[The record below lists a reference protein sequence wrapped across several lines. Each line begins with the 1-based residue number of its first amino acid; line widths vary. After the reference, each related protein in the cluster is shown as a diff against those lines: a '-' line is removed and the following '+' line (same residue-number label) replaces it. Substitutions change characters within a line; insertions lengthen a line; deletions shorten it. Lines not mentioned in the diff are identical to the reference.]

1 MYGGYGRGALSLRE
15 FLIVT
20 RFVELFLALR
30 FLRPTR
36 SYVSAITTLSL
47 LGVVFGVMVL
57 IVVLSVMEG
66 FERELRNKVIGF
78 NAHVTVMNFGILRDY
93 EAIEKRLQQDS
104 RVAATSPFVL
114 GPVLAEFRDKIS
126 TPFIKGILPEKNEQ
140 VTPMYRHLV
149 SGDWVLDGES
159 IIVGH
164 EWARQNQAEVGDTVL
179 IHSPRNVQSLMG
191 RKGKDGKPD
200 EVFLP
205 SEYRITGIFSTG
217 MFEYDMNFFLISLSE
232 AQRLYN
238 LMDGVHGIAVRLKD
252 ADKAAQVREFFNQ
265 WLEPPIMAVTWMDQN
280 KQLFSA
286 IALER
291 RVMSF
296 LLFFVM
302 LVAAF
307 GLSSTLITIMVQKA
321 REIGLMKALGAHN
334 TQIMAVF
341 TLYGLI
347 VGVMGA
353 SLGVASGL
361 AMVYWRNDFSAWL
374 ERTFRIEVFPASVY
388 NFSTIPA
395 IVDWG
400 SIGCIAMAAVLLST
414 LAALIPAMLATRFD
428 PVQTLRR
435 Q

>member
-1 MYGGYGRGALSLRE
+1 M
-15 FLIVT
+15 T

-36 SYVSAITTLSL
+36 SFVSAITTLSL
-47 LGVVFGVMVL
+47 LGVIFGVMVL

-66 FERELRNKVIGF
+66 FERELRDKVIGF
-78 NAHVTVMNFGILRDY
+78 NAHLTVVNFGILRDY
-93 EAIEKRLQQDS
+93 EAIEGRLKQDP
-104 RVAATSPFVL
+104 RVEAVSPFVL
-114 GPVLAEFRDKIS
+114 GPVLAEFHGKIS
-126 TPFIKGILPEKNEQ
+126 TPFIKGVLPEKSEQ
-140 VTPMYRHLV
+140 VTPMRKSLI
-149 SGDWVLDGES
+149 SGEWTLEGES

-179 IHSPRNVQSLMG
+179 IHSPRNVRSLMAK
-191 RKGKDGKPD
+191 KGADNKPD

-205 SEYRITGIFSTG
+205 SEYRVAGIFSTG
-217 MFEYDMNFFLISLSE
+217 MFEYDMNFFLIRLSE

-238 LMDGVHGIAVRLKD
+238 LMDGVHGVAVRLKD
-252 ADKAAQVREFFNQ
+252 ADQASQAKASFNQ
-265 WLEPPIMAVTWMDQN
+265 WLESPTMAVTWMDQN

-307 GLSSTLITIMVQKA
+307 GLSSTLITITVQKA
-321 REIGLMKALGAHN
+321 REIGLMKALGARN
-334 TQIMAVF
+334 SQIMAVF

-374 ERTFRIEVFPASVY
+374 ERTFRIEVFPASIY
-388 NFSTIPA
+388 NFSAIPA
-395 IVDWG
+395 IVDWS
-400 SIGCIAMAAVLLST
+400 SIGCIAAAAVLLST